1 MSMDMHE
8 NFIQRLRLIDYDD
21 IFIICCLSKH
31 MTITQMT
38 KIFRRDMSSLAKK
51 VRRIRRIFGDDYFTK
66 SDKRAT
72 ILTDKGMELGAA
84 CCRFMD
90 EIVKSESFEHKKP

>member
-1 MSMDMHE
+1 MSD
-8 NFIQRLRLIDYDD
+8 NIRDDFVQRLRLIDYDD
-21 IFIICCLSKH
+21 IFIICCLSKR

-38 KIFRRDMSSLAKK
+38 KIFLRDMSSLAKR
-51 VRRIRRIFGDDYFTK
+51 VRRVRRIFGDDYFTR

-84 CCRFMD
+84 CCRFMS
-90 EIVKSESFEHKKP
+90 EIVAAESFEDKQP